1 MMPRSFSV
9 RMYAAISPETLRIWK
24 STIARVRKRAVFDA
38 VLPAEMETAK
48 SFLPERN
55 GFTES
60 RFSGTRTVFT
70 ESARFSLFQAKAHG
84 FGKPEMP
91 PYGQD
96 INAEVFISN
105 LKLETLYFPVKPVR
119 CLAQPVLFMGKKIGG
134 IRMKSNIRN
143 EIKAQIIRAG
153 FTMQEVVDL
162 LHDEYGWSDSVSNLS
177 AKLQRE
183 SLRYKEA
190 VELADAL
197 GYDIEWVKRR
207 ER

>member
-1 MMPRSFSV
+1 
-9 RMYAAISPETLRIWK
+9 
-24 STIARVRKRAVFDA
+24 
-38 VLPAEMETAK
+38 
-48 SFLPERN
+48 
-55 GFTES
+55 
-60 RFSGTRTVFT
+60 
-70 ESARFSLFQAKAHG
+70 
-84 FGKPEMP
+84 
-91 PYGQD
+91 
-96 INAEVFISN
+96 
-105 LKLETLYFPVKPVR
+105 
-119 CLAQPVLFMGKKIGG
+119 
-134 IRMKSNIRN
+134 MKSNIRK